1 MGAIGFQGTTFGDAD
16 FQWFG
21 FIVGNIARIEGNVA
35 AIGVVILCAALL
47 VFASWFQKRFVDTGW
62 VPGGEARCQSDGPG
76 RAPAPSQTDLDRPS
90 PGAFHG

>member
-35 AIGVVILCAALL
+35 ALGIVALCALLL
-47 VFASWFQKRFVDTGW
+47 VFASWFQRRFVDTGW
-62 VPGGEARCQSDGPG
+62 FRWDALRG
-76 RAPAPSQTDLDRPS
+76 RGRQTEQVA
-90 PGAFHG
+90 PGAA